1 MSSLV
6 CTFQFSYV
14 LTHYVNTLRK
24 HVSSFCAIV
33 LFLHKWLSM
42 CYSASSLLS
51 LSRDWKLHRV
61 RDFGPSCSQVC
72 PQDLEKWLAHS
83 RCLGNVDWLDEWM
96 KLSWWAFQV
105 RGLQSC
111 PTVFTAWYSM
121 VDRAGGGPL
130 LCVAILCG
138 WTLSLSLSSVQKWIL
153 CPCHLVH
160 MCTCLSRVDNK
171 KWHSW
176 VIRSAWF

>member
-1 MSSLV
+1 MA
-6 CTFQFSYV
+6 FHV
-14 LTHYVNTLRK
+14 LLCIFA
-24 HVSSFCAIV
+24 SFTQQRLEAPQSQG
-33 LFLHKWLSM
+33 LW
-42 CYSASSLLS
+42 SLLFTGVS
-51 LSRDWKLHRV
+51 P
-61 RDFGPSCSQVC
+61 GPREVAGTQQVLGKC
-72 PQDLEKWLAHS
+72 WLV
-83 RCLGNVDWLDEWM
+83 GWM

-111 PTVFTAWYSM
+111 PTVFMAWYSM

-176 VIRSAWF
+176 VVRSAWF